1 MTENTSSS
9 EITPLSGEQLN
20 DLVTSFDAS
29 QSNRLAMNAVTA
41 AGIDKVAL
49 NYDRSRLL
57 QRRFSVTVDNGEVTH
72 QDRSGRC
79 WLFSS
84 LNVARFVA
92 KKNLGVKEFEFSQN
106 YAMYFDKLE
115 RVNYF
120 LQDVAALV
128 RAGEPSDSRLIQHL
142 LADVMGDGGQWTMA
156 LNVYKKYGAV
166 PKDLFPETESS
177 KNTGAMNTQLRH
189 LLHTA
194 VAHMYADPASI
205 DDEVAK
211 TVAAGHRILTIHL
224 GEPPKS
230 FDWSGPTA
238 RACSTA
244 TAKSRPSSS
253 GRSTWAPPTLRITCA
268 SWTIRA
274 ASTPRARRSASSTWA
289 TWPAATRPST

>member
-92 KKNLGVKEFEFSQN
+92 KKNLGVKEFEFSRTTRCTSTSWSVSTTSCRTSPRW
-106 YAMYFDKLE
+106 F
-115 RVNYF
+115 
-120 LQDVAALV
+120 
-128 RAGEPSDSRLIQHL
+128 
-142 LADVMGDGGQWTMA
+142 
-156 LNVYKKYGAV
+156 V
-166 PKDLFPETESS
+166 PE
-177 KNTGAMNTQLRH
+177 
-189 LLHTA
+189 
-194 VAHMYADPASI
+194 
-205 DDEVAK
+205 
-211 TVAAGHRILTIHL
+211 
-224 GEPPKS
+224 
-230 FDWSGPTA
+230 
-238 RACSTA
+238 
-244 TAKSRPSSS
+244 SRP
-253 GRSTWAPPTLRITCA
+253 T
-268 SWTIRA
+268 RA
-274 ASTPRARRSASSTWA
+274 
-289 TWPAATRPST
+289 

>member
-1 MTENTSSS
+1 
-9 EITPLSGEQLN
+9 
-20 DLVTSFDAS
+20 
-29 QSNRLAMNAVTA
+29 
-41 AGIDKVAL
+41 
-49 NYDRSRLL
+49 
-57 QRRFSVTVDNGEVTH
+57 
-72 QDRSGRC
+72 
-79 WLFSS
+79 
-84 LNVARFVA
+84 
-92 KKNLGVKEFEFSQN
+92 
-106 YAMYFDKLE
+106 
-115 RVNYF
+115 
-120 LQDVAALV
+120 
-128 RAGEPSDSRLIQHL
+128 
-142 LADVMGDGGQWTMA
+142 MA

-205 DDEVAK
+205 DDEIAK

-224 GEPPKS
+224 ASRRRASTG
-230 FDWSGPTA
+230 SGPTP

-274 ASTPRARRSASSTWA
+274 ASTPRARRSASSTWQRGRRQPDRVPERAEPVHEGLRARDPDRKGIPVWFGADCGPFMDRERGAWA
-289 TWPAATRPST
+289 TDLFEYGSVYDVDFDMDKESCVRFGDSR